1 MTHRRTQIRSAFVA
15 RLAQDLTPPPA
26 EGQEPEAPAYRTIAE
41 ERVYTGRLMPVE
53 EPDLPAIVVH
63 TREPERILQHS
74 PSGWNGFQRRE
85 CVVSVICVAQSFE
98 DIDADLDTLTAQVEA
113 ALEAW
118 DIPDMEGAEI
128 RQQDTASDDPEFAGS
143 LSTGASRL
151 RYAVSYIVPW
161 RDCSDPYVQDEP
173 ESIYRSGA
181 YPGGQ
186 VTPGCPATNTGD
198 ACPTGEAELFSQ
210 EEPIN

>member
-1 MTHRRTQIRSAFVA
+1 MTHRRTEIRNAFRD
-15 RLAQDLTPPPA
+15 RLIDA
-26 EGQEPEAPAYRTIAE
+26 TIAE
-41 ERVYTGRLMPVE
+41 ERVFTGRLMPIE
-53 EPDLPAIVVH
+53 EPELPAIVVH

-74 PSGWNGFQRRE
+74 PSGWNGFQQRE

-98 DIDADLDTLTAQVEA
+98 DIDADLDTLCAEVEA

-118 DIPDMEGAEI
+118 EIPGMEGSEI
-128 RQQDTASDDPEFAGS
+128 RQQDTASDDPEFSGS

-151 RYAVSYIVPW
+151 RYAVSYMTPW
-161 RDCSDPYVQDEP
+161 REGPNPYVQDEP

-181 YPGGQ
+181 YPGG
-186 VTPGCPATNTGD
+186 PGE
-198 ACPTGEAELFSQ
+198 ACPITEAELFSQ